1 MKKHLGFLLVAA
13 GFLACSH
20 PGAGTRTTPMTAL
33 EAPASP
39 GGAAN
44 SVVTAPIDGGEICD
58 ANFTGSSRCE
68 LHEDIRLLA
77 QKAPAKPATPATTP
91 AASPA
96 KPPETATDAVPLTR
110 RLIVYAAN
118 LSVGVFEPEK
128 SAQASIELVEK
139 LGGYMKSRTNNDV
152 VLRVPTE
159 QFFGFIKELEG
170 YGHMSSRV
178 INSQDITSQ
187 FVDLTIRLNNLL
199 VTRTRLQA
207 ILEKARNVEETL
219 AVERELNRVS
229 GEIEQIK
236 GRLRM
241 FQNLVDFATVQ
252 ISFFMRHGQGSV
264 TPNPVK
270 VDTPIY
276 WIKRFDV
283 VTLFRNY

>member
-1 MKKHLGFLLVAA
+1 MKKFLGFLIVAA
-13 GFLACSH
+13 GLLACTH
-20 PGAGTRTTPMTAL
+20 PGAGTTPTPMTAL
-33 EAPASP
+33 EAAPST
-39 GGAAN
+39 GRSEG
-44 SVVTAPIDGGEICD
+44 SVSSAPIDE
-58 ANFTGSSRCE
+58 
-68 LHEDIRLLA
+68 EDSRLLA
-77 QKAPAKPATPATTP
+77 QKAPGKPAAPATTP

-96 KPPETATDAVPLTR
+96 NPPETATDAVPLTR

-128 SAQASIELVEK
+128 SAQASIELAEK

-152 VLRVPTE
+152 VLRIPAE

-199 VTRTRLQA
+199 VTRNRLQA

-252 ISFFMRHGQGSV
+252 VSFFMRHGQGSV

-276 WIKRFDV
+276 WIKRFDI

>member
-1 MKKHLGFLLVAA
+1 MKKYLGIWLVAA
-13 GFLACSH
+13 GFIACSH
-20 PGAGTRTTPMTAL
+20 AGAGSLPRPMTAQV
-33 EAPASP
+33 ASP
-39 GGAAN
+39 APGATF
-44 SVVTAPIDGGEICD
+44 STVSSAPVDEGD
-58 ANFTGSSRCE
+58 T
-68 LHEDIRLLA
+68 LLLA
-77 QKAPAKPATPATTP
+77 QKAPGKPATPATAP
-91 AASPA
+91 AAAGP
-96 KPPETATDAVPLTR
+96 KPPEAQTDAPPLAR

-128 SAQASIELVEK
+128 SAQAAIELVEK

-152 VLRVPTE
+152 VLRVPADK
-159 QFFGFIKELEG
+159 FFGFIKELET
-170 YGHMSSRV
+170 YGHMASRV

-252 ISFFMRHGQGSV
+252 VSFFLRHGQDTV

>member
-1 MKKHLGFLLVAA
+1 MKKYLCVLLVSA
-13 GFLACSH
+13 GLLACSH
-20 PGAGTRTTPMTAL
+20 GGAGTVPRPMDTGARTLTADTP
-33 EAPASP
+33 P
-39 GGAAN
+39 
-44 SVVTAPIDGGEICD
+44 SVVPAAPSMDED
-58 ANFTGSSRCE
+58 AT
-68 LHEDIRLLA
+68 LMA
-77 QKAPAKPATPATTP
+77 QRAPAKPATPATPP
-91 AASPA
+91 AANGPKEA
-96 KPPETATDAVPLTR
+96 ETASDATPLTR
-110 RLIVYAAN
+110 RLIVYAAA

-128 SAQASIELVEK
+128 SAQSAIELAEK
-139 LGGYMKSRTNNDV
+139 LGGYMKSRSNNDV
-152 VLRVPTE
+152 VVRVPAE
-159 QFFGFIKELEG
+159 QFFAFVKELEA
-170 YGHMSSRV
+170 YGHMASRV

-199 VTRTRLQA
+199 ITRTRLQA

-236 GRLRM
+236 GRLRL

-252 ISFFMRHGQGSV
+252 LSFFMRHGQSSV

-283 VTLFRNY
+283 VTLFRN